1 MKYLLVSVLR
11 PAINAK
17 LNLEKLYK
25 VNFVILILQIRKNRV
40 KYSVEVMQI
49 VSGGAKI

>member
-1 MKYLLVSVLR
+1 MKYLLVSVLG

-25 VNFVILILQIRKNRV
+25 VNSVILIFK
-40 KYSVEVMQI
+40 
-49 VSGGAKI
+49 KIN